1 MRTFSPNTEPRFS
14 LVITTE
20 LDEKKSFSSNS
31 NWEIF
36 FRISEV
42 SIAKISRQHGSLDFK
57 YIYIFFVCLFVCLF
71 GFFVFC
77 FFFLF

>member
-31 NWEIF
+31 NWELF
-36 FRISEV
+36 CRITEV
-42 SIAKISRQHGSLDFK
+42 SIAKISRQHGLLDFK
-57 YIYIFFVCLFVCLF
+57 YIYIYMYVY
-71 GFFVFC
+71 
-77 FFFLF
+77 FFLF